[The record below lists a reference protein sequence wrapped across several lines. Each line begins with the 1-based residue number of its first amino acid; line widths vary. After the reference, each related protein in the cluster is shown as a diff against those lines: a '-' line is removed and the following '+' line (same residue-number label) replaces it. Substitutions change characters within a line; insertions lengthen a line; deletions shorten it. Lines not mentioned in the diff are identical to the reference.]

1 MALEQQL
8 AFLLVVAGMGLMI
21 MEAVAPGAHLIVLGV
36 ALFGAGLIGMYAPEA
51 LGLNRPLAL
60 ATLILAIGAVS
71 LYVYRRFDFYGGK
84 GMGQTSS
91 SSSLAGK
98 RGRVTEHVTETEGE
112 IKLEGGGFNPFYRAR
127 STDAELA
134 PGTEVVVVDPG
145 GGNVVTVAPADA
157 AADGS
162 TDDPER
168 SGDDPGA
175 DAPSEADQPNQ

>member
-8 AFLLVVAGMGLMI
+8 AFLLVVAGMVLMV

-91 SSSLAGK
+91 SDSLAGK
-98 RGRVTEHVTETEGE
+98 RGRVTERVTETEGE
-112 IKLEGGGFNPFYRAR
+112 IKVEDGGFNPFYRAR
-127 STDAELA
+127 STGAALE

-145 GGNVVTVAPADA
+145 GGNVVTVA
-157 AADGS
+157 AADGPQDQA
-162 TDDPER
+162 TGEPDTGN
-168 SGDDPGA
+168 GDEGA
-175 DAPSEADQPNQ
+175 DVSGGTGQPDR